1 VYKTKLNTKKKNG
14 LERIGIKTT
23 EIIEQLKKH
32 LLTQED
38 LNGNFIKI
46 ETVFLLRAAFGVPF
60 VSAQQI
66 ILYYQF

>member
-1 VYKTKLNTKKKNG
+1 M
-14 LERIGIKTT
+14 ERIGIKPT
-23 EIIEQLKKH
+23 EIILQLKKH
-32 LLTQED
+32 LLTQDD
-38 LNGNFIKI
+38 LNEKFIII